1 MKTAVIVI
9 DMLNDFVT
17 GKLKCERAKLI
28 IPNLQKLLSV
38 ARQNKVPVIYACD
51 AHSEGDFELK
61 LWGPHAM
68 KGTEGAEIIPE
79 LKPEKADYVIEKTT
93 YSAFF
98 NTNLYEL
105 LQKIGAERL
114 ILTGIHTH
122 VCVQH
127 TAADAFF
134 RGYKVVVAKDC
145 VQASDEKSHR
155 DSLEYMRTT
164 YGAEIKSSAALMK
177 EWVSNI

>member
-17 GKLKCERAKLI
+17 GRLKCERAKLI
-28 IPNLQKLLSV
+28 VPNLQKLLSI
-38 ARQNKVPVIYACD
+38 ARQNNVPVIYACD
-51 AHSEGDFELK
+51 AHSEDDFELK

-68 KGTEGAEIIPE
+68 KGTKGAEIIPE
-79 LKPEKADYVIEKTT
+79 LKPEKGDYVIEKKT

-98 NTNLYEL
+98 GTKLHEL
-105 LQKIGAERL
+105 LQKIGVKEL

-134 RGYKVVVAKDC
+134 RGYKVVVVQDC
-145 VQASDEKSHR
+145 VQAFDEKSHR
-155 DSLEYMRTT
+155 DSLEYMKTN
-164 YGAEIKSSAALMK
+164 YGAKIKSSDAVIE
-177 EWVSNI
+177 EWVSNL